1 MEGPSPRILVVD
13 DDAGFR
19 AFMRVTLEAD
29 GFAVSE
35 APDGEAGAALAR
47 RRPPDLILL
56 DWRLPDTPG
65 IEILRRLREEHELD
79 DVRIAMVTGLD
90 DPRDRKLARQAGAD
104 AFVVKTGDSEAL
116 ASEVRRLVGPR
127 DRVAG

>member
-1 MEGPSPRILVVD
+1 
-13 DDAGFR
+13 
-19 AFMRVTLEAD
+19 MRVTLEAD

-65 IEILRRLREEHELD
+65 IEILRRLREEHDLD
-79 DVRIAMVTGLD
+79 AVRIAMVTGLD
-90 DPRDRKLARQAGAD
+90 DPRDRNLARQAGAD
-104 AFVVKTGDSEAL
+104 AFVVKSGDSA
-116 ASEVRRLVGPR
+116 AVAAEVRRLVGPR